1 MLTHNGHDWS
11 GRYPWIV
18 ESALK
23 NRTSQFVVDG
33 EAGRGERAPREVQLV
48 DRQKMMTGLLML
60 VDQDII
66 FRTLI
71 GLHHLKGKDGD
82 KWLSEFEA
90 QLIRD
95 VKDLVPEG
103 IGMEDETAGYETAIA
118 HIQYLFD
125 GARRKIVKKT
135 EGE

>member
-1 MLTHNGHDWS
+1 
-11 GRYPWIV
+11 
-18 ESALK
+18 
-23 NRTSQFVVDG
+23 
-33 EAGRGERAPREVQLV
+33 LV
-48 DRQKMMTGLLML
+48 DRQKMMMGLLML

-103 IGMEDETAGYETAIA
+103 IGMEDEIAGYETAIA
-118 HIQYLFD
+118 HIRYLFD

>member
-1 MLTHNGHDWS
+1 MIALAL
-11 GRYPWIV
+11 GR
-18 ESALK
+18 L
-23 NRTSQFVVDG
+23 
-33 EAGRGERAPREVQLV
+33 RGEVAPQESQLV
-48 DRQKMMTGLLML
+48 DRQKMMMGLLML

-95 VKDLVPEG
+95 VEDLLPEG
-103 IGMEDETAGYETAIA
+103 LGMEDEAAGYETAIA

-125 GARRKIVKKT
+125 GARRKIANKT
-135 EGE
+135 EDE

>member
-1 MLTHNGHDWS
+1 M
-11 GRYPWIV
+11 
-18 ESALK
+18 
-23 NRTSQFVVDG
+23 
-33 EAGRGERAPREVQLV
+33 V
-48 DRQKMMTGLLML
+48 DRQKMMMGLLML

-95 VKDLVPEG
+95 VKDLVPED
-103 IGMEDETAGYETAIA
+103 IGMEDEITAIA
-118 HIQYLFD
+118 HIRYLFD